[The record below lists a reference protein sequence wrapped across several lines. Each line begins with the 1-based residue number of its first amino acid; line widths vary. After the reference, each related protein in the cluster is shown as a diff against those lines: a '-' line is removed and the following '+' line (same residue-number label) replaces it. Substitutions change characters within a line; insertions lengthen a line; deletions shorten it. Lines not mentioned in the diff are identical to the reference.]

1 MPTSSSPYPKV
12 LVPSFPLFTNYLWT
26 VVLFFVQCFILRHPS
41 LLLLPAPD
49 VHHCLPCPYSPSPRY
64 SSWGKGAGAQQAGLP
79 ITPVPGKVGSAPRM
93 LQQSVGGVPILTM
106 KGIGTTSSPCW
117 GWGGHLSQPGAS
129 LQFPICSYLNKKI
142 ILFWSSCVSGLE
154 EKAVEAAPGKVP
166 SAPLEEVNHNPS
178 HKTFYLQI
186 YTYEVLY
193 IWLHHHENS
202 TLLWIYAKAKSRW
215 ATESKIA

>member
-1 MPTSSSPYPKV
+1 MAQVRSGTSPPFRFHYSRLWPFLPWGTNNKELAMPTSSSPYPKV

-93 LQQSVGGVPILTM
+93 LQQSVGGGAHIDHEGYRDHLFPLLGMGWPFVPA
-106 KGIGTTSSPCW
+106 W
-117 GWGGHLSQPGAS
+117 G
-129 LQFPICSYLNKKI
+129 FPPVSYLQ
-142 ILFWSSCVSGLE
+142 LLE
-154 EKAVEAAPGKVP
+154 
-166 SAPLEEVNHNPS
+166 
-178 HKTFYLQI
+178 
-186 YTYEVLY
+186 
-193 IWLHHHENS
+193 
-202 TLLWIYAKAKSRW
+202 
-215 ATESKIA
+215 